1 MEAIEKISISQDWVT
16 LLFLGA
22 FLLLVGV
29 KVRFYQRFGEFIMLF
44 ATNKYLLLRN
54 KDTGISHPFNII
66 LFIIN
71 IISVSLFIYLFYEL
85 YTTNLILRPEI
96 TFLRIATAYASFIL
110 LKFSIEKIASNILGF
125 EERMDSYQ
133 FFKLTYRNF
142 LALVLI
148 PINLILYYAWQPDL
162 NTLYVLIAIILG
174 LNLISTVG
182 IFRKNSR
189 YLLSNGLHFILY
201 LCALEIGPYYILYK
215 LITIA

>member
-16 LLFLGA
+16 LLFLVA

-71 IISVSLFIYLFYEL
+71 VISVSLFIYLFYEL
-85 YTTNLILRPEI
+85 YRADPIERPEV
-96 TFLRIATAYASFIL
+96 TFLRIATAYSSFIL
-110 LKFSIEKIASNILGF
+110 LKFSIEKIASNILDF
-125 EERMDSYQ
+125 EERMEAYQ
-133 FFKLTYRNF
+133 FYKLTYRNF
-142 LALVLI
+142 LALLLI
-148 PINLILYYAWQPDL
+148 PINLLLYYTWQPDL
-162 NTLYVLIAIILG
+162 NTLYILIVIILG
-174 LNLISTVG
+174 LNLISTIG
-182 IFRKNSR
+182 IFRKNSQ